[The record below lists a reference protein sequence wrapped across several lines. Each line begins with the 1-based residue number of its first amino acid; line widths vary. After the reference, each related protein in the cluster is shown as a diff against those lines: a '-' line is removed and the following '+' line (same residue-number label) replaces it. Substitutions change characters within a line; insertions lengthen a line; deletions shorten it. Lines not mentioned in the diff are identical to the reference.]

1 MKFEYI
7 NPNVLGQD
15 FYEINKSK
23 FFSYLIDCHSILD
36 FKQHL
41 DNLTKIHPKA
51 SHICYAY
58 KINDDGQKA
67 KVCDANEP
75 KGTAGY
81 PILNLLEKNG
91 MNDKVLFVVR
101 YFGGTKLGA
110 GPLLRAYVKS
120 ANQAVLNFKNTK

>member
-1 MKFEYI
+1 MKYEYI
-7 NPNVLGQD
+7 HHQVLGQD

-23 FFSYLIDCHSILD
+23 FYSYLIDCNKIDD
-36 FKQHL
+36 FKLHL
-41 DNLTKIHPKA
+41 EALNNLHPKA

-58 KINDDGQKA
+58 KINDAGQKA
-67 KVCDANEP
+67 KAYDSGEP

-81 PILNLLEKNG
+81 PILNLLEKND
-91 MNDKVLFVVR
+91 MNNKVLFVVR

-120 ANQAVLNFKNTK
+120 ANMAILASKKVE